1 MNEAD
6 KFLQEHLAKAQRN
19 AQSSSPARPTV
30 QVRQRQQVQTP
41 TSHAYTAQF
50 TPKPQYAHETVVG
63 QQQMVSMAE
72 AFKRFWTNWTL
83 DGRSSR
89 SEVWFWILSCVLIW
103 FLMGFICGMLNMSV
117 VLVVLQILWSIVTLW
132 PSFALTVRRLHDL
145 GKSATFAVVWHVG
158 YLVLAI
164 FQGVGARDEVI
175 GILGLLILIPAIMML
190 CFMLRPSEPHENQ
203 YGPVPN
209 VR

>member
-6 KFLQEHLAKAQRN
+6 KFLQEHLAKAQQARN
-19 AQSSSPARPTV
+19 QEAQRP
-30 QVRQRQQVQTP
+30 QHSQAS

-50 TPKPQYAHETVVG
+50 ASKPQYAHETVVG
-63 QQQMVSMAE
+63 QQRMVSMAE

-89 SEVWFWILSCVLIW
+89 SEVWFWALSCVLIW
-103 FLMGFICGMLNMSV
+103 FSLGFICEMLNMSV
-117 VLVVLQILWSIVTLW
+117 VLGVLQILWSIVTLW

-145 GKSATFAVVWHVG
+145 GKSATFAVIWHVG
-158 YLVLAI
+158 CLVLAI

-175 GILGLLILIPAIMML
+175 GILGLLIFIPAIMML
-190 CFMLRPSEPHENQ
+190 CFMLRPSEPRENQ